1 MSKEIEKDKLF
12 MTEGDKE
19 LRTLEEELEKL
30 EEEKEKN
37 LEEMDEED
45 VDPFD

>member
-1 MSKEIEKDKLF
+1 MSKEIEKDMLF

-30 EEEKEKN
+30 LFPNAYAACKK
-37 LEEMDEED
+37 LLG
-45 VDPFD
+45 